1 MSDYGY
7 SGDRGTREQRR
18 RRENREEDFNDRGR
32 SAVQRLD
39 SIQDPGKRYLLRDCI
54 GSGVCSDVYEA
65 IDRQAGILFYLL
77 NFSIRSILFSFLNS
91 TRIFFSF
98 FFFPFHPSFT
108 HRSSDCQI
116 TREWRWRCK
125 SSLPNRN
132 PWSSR
137 STEFFE
143 ITRLIRICR
152 ISMVYIAEDPERR
165 PNTIKYGS
173 WWR

>member
-7 SGDRGTREQRR
+7 GDRGMREQRR
-18 RRENREEDFNDRGR
+18 RRQNREEDFNDRGR

-54 GSGVCSDVYEA
+54 GSGVCGDVYEA
-65 IDRQAGILFYLL
+65 IDRQAGIVIALCSIYFLSSIYIYIYNVSKKNTYLFFLSLPSVHHACLL
-77 NFSIRSILFSFLNS
+77 QK
-91 TRIFFSF
+91 TK
-98 FFFPFHPSFT
+98 
-108 HRSSDCQI
+108 
-116 TREWRWRCK
+116 EWRWRCK

-137 STEFFE
+137 STEFFG

-152 ISMVYIAEDPERR
+152 ISMVYIVEDPERR